1 MRITA
6 GEFRGRVL
14 QAPKGDTVRPT
25 SDRTRQ
31 AIFNI
36 IFSGNWLDEGEE
48 FDLEGAT
55 VLDVFCG
62 TGALGLEA
70 ISRGADTCVFVDKDR
85 TSIECTKAN
94 AEMLKLGPRATFILR
109 EAAKIGPKPAA
120 IQPARI
126 VFIDPPYRKDLVP
139 SALQALSE
147 GGWIETGALV
157 VVETE
162 SGIAEGDLAGLPF
175 DVRDTRAYGDT
186 LIRFLRKT

>member
-14 QAPKGDTVRPT
+14 QAPEGDAVRPT

-36 IFSGNWLDEGEE
+36 IFSGNWLDDGEE
-48 FDLEGAT
+48 FDLNGAN

-70 ISRGADTCVFVDKDR
+70 MSRGAGSCVFVDKDR
-85 TSIECTKAN
+85 TSIECVKGN
-94 AEMLKLGPRATFILR
+94 AEMLKLGPRASFILR

-120 IQPARI
+120 MPMARM
-126 VFIDPPYRKDLVP
+126 VFLDPPYRKDLVP
-139 SALQALSE
+139 PALQALSE

-157 VVETE
+157 IVETE
-162 SGIAEGDLAGLPF
+162 SAVAADDLAGLPF
-175 DVRDTRAYGDT
+175 DLRDTRAYGDT